1 MLARLWQDVQRDHAS
16 DHLADMDAMVLY
28 YTFVGGA
35 SLLYVNAPE
44 ARRLTGREP
53 TDPAVVTAHA
63 DALVRML
70 LGPT

>member
-1 MLARLWQDVQRDHAS
+1 
-16 DHLADMDAMVLY
+16 MDAMVLY